1 MILFHS
7 FILSLR
13 TTIRPKIRIL
23 INLLFLFVQRP
34 FDKVRGHSYS
44 LIYSF
49 LNCANISFVIF
60 MADTALIFPS
70 LCCFWKYYV
79 TTTFRTLYSWK
90 CCSDIFRTLYP
101 WLYEILVKKIALSW
115 CIQVRFHFGCLCDPL
130 LAWLYPSFHGSHG
143 GFISF

>member
-1 MILFHS
+1 MILFHL
-7 FILSLR
+7 FFLLC
-13 TTIRPKIRIL
+13 TTIRPKIRVL

-60 MADTALIFPS
+60 IADTALIFPL
-70 LCCFWKYYV
+70 LCCFWKCYLYISYTIFMEV
-79 TTTFRTLYSWK
+79 LLWYISYAISMAIWTLSQ
-90 CCSDIFRTLYP
+90 
-101 WLYEILVKKIALSW
+101 KIVPSW